1 MLYCWEAMIEL
12 YDGGSWFSG
21 MNLVVHSFMYTYFAL
36 AAWGM
41 RFSRQ
46 SQQLI
51 TVLQI
56 VQMVAGV
63 AITVHNYVHCNTMPV
78 LTFFA
83 LCMYASYFVLFVQ
96 FFFAKYGEDKKPKRS
111 GDAKKA
117 AAAKT
122 D

>member
-1 MLYCWEAMIEL
+1 MLYCWEAMIPL

-36 AAWGM
+36 AAAGV
-41 RFSRQ
+41 RFSRA
-46 SQQLI
+46 SQQFI

-56 VQMVAGV
+56 VQMVAGI
-63 AITVHNYVHCNTMPV
+63 AITVHNYMHCNAMPT

-83 LCMYASYFVLFVQ
+83 LAMYASYFVLFVQ
-96 FFFAKYGEDKKPKRS
+96 FFFAKYGDDKEKKAAKKAA

-117 AAAKT
+117 N
-122 D
+122 